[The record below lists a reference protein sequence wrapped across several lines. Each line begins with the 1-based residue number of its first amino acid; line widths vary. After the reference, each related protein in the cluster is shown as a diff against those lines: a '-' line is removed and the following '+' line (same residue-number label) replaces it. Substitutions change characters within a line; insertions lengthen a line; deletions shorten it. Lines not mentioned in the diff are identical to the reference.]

1 MTREE
6 LKTFFKNLKNE
17 RKKAGRAHELRFIL
31 SRGIS
36 NTKKTI
42 QGLLN
47 SKAFANIVEY
57 QAYEVIVW
65 IGGLYDDMSK
75 EDRDWRLYVKFNS
88 PDDFYI
94 EGETL

>member
-17 RKKAGRAHELRFIL
+17 SEI
-31 SRGIS
+31 
-36 NTKKTI
+36 
-42 QGLLN
+42 
-47 SKAFANIVEY
+47 
-57 QAYEVIVW
+57 IVW